1 MLQLPKL
8 KIQLKRIEKR
18 MKKYCTIL
26 TLFIAFSAG
35 AQPLEPNEEEFVR
48 HEREATLLQSQ
59 ASYETIIVSAFKA
72 GNATRIAGYFA
83 ENVDLSI
90 LETENL
96 YSKSQAEQILKNFFI
111 KHKPSEFTIVH
122 KGKSGQSEYFIGEL
136 TCNDAI
142 FRVTLN
148 SKADE
153 GSKEITALTIELN

>member
-1 MLQLPKL
+1 
-8 KIQLKRIEKR
+8 
-18 MKKYCTIL
+18 MKKYLPIL
-26 TLFIAFSAG
+26 ALVFSAVSY
-35 AQPLEPNEEEFVR
+35 AQPLEPGEAELTR
-48 HEREATLLQSQ
+48 HERKATDQQ
-59 ASYETIIVSAFKA
+59 QQPTYESIMVAAFRA
-72 GNATRIAGYFA
+72 GNATKIASYFA

-136 TCNDAI
+136 TCTDAI

-148 SKADE
+148 SKSGDV
-153 GSKEITALTIELN
+153 KEITALTIELN

>member
-1 MLQLPKL
+1 
-8 KIQLKRIEKR
+8 
-18 MKKYCTIL
+18 MKKYLSIL
-26 TLFIAFSAG
+26 AIFLGTVSFG
-35 AQPLEPNEEEFVR
+35 QPLEPGEEELTR
-48 HEREATLLQSQ
+48 HERKATDQQ
-59 ASYETIIVSAFKA
+59 QQPTYESIIVAAFKA
-72 GNATRIAGYFA
+72 GNATKIAGYFS

-136 TCNDAI
+136 VCTDAI

-148 SKADE
+148 SKVGE
-153 GSKEITALTIELN
+153 TTKEITALTIEVN

>member
-1 MLQLPKL
+1 
-8 KIQLKRIEKR
+8 
-18 MKKYCTIL
+18 MKKYLTIL
-26 TLFIAFSAG
+26 ALATCLVSF
-35 AQPLEPNEEEFVR
+35 AQPLEPGEEELTR
-48 HEREATLLQSQ
+48 HERKATDQQ
-59 ASYETIIVSAFKA
+59 QQPTYESIIVAAFKA
-72 GNATRIAGYFA
+72 GNATKIAGYFA

-136 TCNDAI
+136 TCTDAI

-148 SKADE
+148 SKSGDA
-153 GSKEITALTIELN
+153 KEITALTIELN